1 MTSNV
6 SFTMKRGTVKS
17 SSPQT
22 ALVCSSFSLKK
33 LIWIDKTRKTSLDGS
48 YFRSVVFSEHA
59 IPFTKDPFYD
69 VDVQEATFL
78 HDETRSIFSETTDG
92 PVIHLTS
99 MLVRTWVR
107 SWRIKLKI
115 WCNRSPLIAVF
126 FLVSFKRRK
135 STQFFRTWVT
145 THQSSSSSCSW
156 GAWRKHS
163 LLNFVLIKLADQVL
177 IRISFRNFF

>member
-107 SWRIKLKI
+107 SWR
-115 WCNRSPLIAVF
+115 
-126 FLVSFKRRK
+126 
-135 STQFFRTWVT
+135 
-145 THQSSSSSCSW
+145 SSW
-156 GAWRKHS
+156 RYDATGAHS
-163 LLNFVLIKLADQVL
+163 LLFFFSCRLRGESQ
-177 IRISFRNFF
+177 RNSSEHGLRHINPRVQAVPEVHEGNTAYWILFL